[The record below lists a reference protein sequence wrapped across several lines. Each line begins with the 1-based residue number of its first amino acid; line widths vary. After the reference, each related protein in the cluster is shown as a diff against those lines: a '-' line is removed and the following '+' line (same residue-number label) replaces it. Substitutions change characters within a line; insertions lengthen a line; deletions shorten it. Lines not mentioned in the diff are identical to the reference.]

1 MKLIAHASPLALEAE
16 LLDRVAA
23 AKSGDPLAP
32 VLIVV
37 PSRRLADHVTRRLV
51 ERFGA
56 VAGVSVLH
64 HRALAERVMA
74 QAGGDSQE
82 LLDDHLLD
90 TLFARVLLRAAAGP
104 LRDFVRDHPG
114 AASAL
119 RQTVTDLREAG
130 IDPEQA
136 GTVLSGDE
144 AETAYLY
151 GRWSAALDELA
162 KSGRAIDDAGLATDA
177 AKIGASFGA
186 RFKTILHHG
195 AYDLIGVRV
204 ELLRALDKGREITFL
219 LPGDPAGPS
228 GVFGIEHARAMAREA
243 PVALTRLQ
251 QKAPI
256 AFSHAQ
262 GARAE
267 LRTAAYEALAA
278 VEAGT
283 TPHEVAVIVRSFGP
297 YAAAMDVLLDDG
309 GPRWHTS
316 YTQPLRRDPASAA
329 ALRAI
334 ANGPDDG
341 PKRWREHAD
350 AFASIA
356 GEKVANGPLA
366 SLLECIRELESVLGD
381 DRAVARREAADWIDA
396 RAEASTV
403 PPDGADGTG
412 IRILDAMQARGL
424 TFSHLG
430 LAGMNARIFP
440 RISREDPFLSNAS
453 RLRLR
458 EMTRRPLPIANE
470 SGREERLLLAM
481 LLGSASE
488 QVRVSWQ
495 RSDEAASPLEAS
507 LALTDVAQF
516 AGLDPDTF
524 DVSRDAR
531 AIPAHPR
538 SRLSAWAR
546 EPGLL
551 DRRDETLLVAMAQE
565 TGADAGPEVAIRRPE
580 FAPGIALVAATD
592 SFEPAPGRYDG
603 RIEPPVLRATIAATA
618 LERLGR
624 CPLQYFFH
632 DVLRVRAP
640 ETPPTPFTE
649 DTRTIG
655 NRVHAV
661 LQRVYEGLLAAHAF
675 ERDELPARIERGRL
689 ILRDAWDAAGGG
701 DSAERAARLPVLHKI
716 EREAWLR
723 TLDRFL
729 EADLT
734 RLAAAGFVPVAFER
748 TVTKS
753 IPGGPAGVAIDAR
766 FDRVLESGDTTVVS
780 DYKTGRKLASRIAST
795 AMLSGKALQ
804 VPIYAMIA
812 GAAVELLGVGR
823 DNEPE
828 YVVFKEFKK
837 PGYREGVLE
846 TLRVAFALAQAGRF
860 PIRPDDHC
868 KTCDFRSACR
878 TGHPPTEFR
887 NDRAVDIR
895 DARDCWSKSGKAPTL
910 AAVRGGSE
918 S

>member
-1 MKLIAHASPLALEAE
+1 MKLVAHVSPLALEAE

-56 VAGVSVLH
+56 LAGVSVLH
-64 HRALAERVMA
+64 HRALAERVVVE
-74 QAGGDSQE
+74 AGGAPRR

-90 TLFARVLLRAAAGP
+90 TLFAQVVERAAAGP

-130 IDPEQA
+130 IDPAEA

-144 AETAYLY
+144 AETAYMY
-151 GRWSAALDELA
+151 GRWASALDELA
-162 KSGRAIDDAGLATDA
+162 KSGRAIDDAGLARDA
-177 AKIGASFGA
+177 ARNGAAFGA

-204 ELLRALDKGREITFL
+204 ELVRALDDGSELSFL
-219 LPGDPAGPS
+219 LPGDPAGSS
-228 GVFGIEHARAMAREA
+228 GAFGIERARAIAREA
-243 PVALTRLQ
+243 PAALSRPQ
-251 QKAPI
+251 RKATV

-278 VEAGT
+278 VAAGT
-283 TPHEVAVIVRSFGP
+283 PPHEVAVIVRSFGP

-334 ANGPDDG
+334 ANADDAG
-341 PKRWREHAD
+341 PKRFREHAD

-356 GEKVANGPLA
+356 GKAGASGPLA
-366 SLLECIRELESVLGD
+366 SLLECLRELESVLGD

-403 PPDGADGTG
+403 PPEGADGPC

-458 EMTRRPLPIANE
+458 DVTRRPLPIANE

-488 QVRVSWQ
+488 QIRVSWQ
-495 RSDEAASPLEAS
+495 RSDEAASPIEAS

-516 AGLDPDTF
+516 AGLDPDAF
-524 DVSRDAR
+524 EASRDAR

-551 DRRDETLLVAMAQE
+551 NRRDETLLAAMAE
-565 TGADAGPEVAIRRPE
+565 ESGADAGPEVAARRPE
-580 FAPGIALVAATD
+580 LAPGIALVAATE
-592 SFEPAPGRYDG
+592 SFGTTPGRYDG
-603 RIEPPVLRATIAATA
+603 RIELPVLRATIAATA
-618 LERLGR
+618 LERLGL

-632 DVLRVRAP
+632 DVLKVRAP

-655 NRVHAV
+655 NRVHTV
-661 LQRVYEGLLAAHAF
+661 LQRVYAGLLAAQAF
-675 ERDELPARIERGRL
+675 ERDDLLARLDRGRG
-689 ILRDAWDAAGGG
+689 ILRDAWDLAGGA
-701 DSAERAARLPVLHKI
+701 DSAERAARLPVLHRI

-734 RLAAAGFVPVAFER
+734 RLATAGLVPVAFEQQ
-748 TVTKS
+748 VTKS
-753 IPGGPAGVAIDAR
+753 IPGGPANVAIDAR

-780 DYKTGRKLASRIAST
+780 DYKTGRNLASRMASSE
-795 AMLSGKALQ
+795 MLSGKALQ

-828 YVVFKEFKK
+828 VEIFKEFKK
-837 PGYREGVLE
+837 PEYREGVVE
-846 TLRVAFALAQAGRF
+846 TLRVAAALAQAGRF
-860 PIRPDDHC
+860 PIRPGEHC
-868 KTCDFRSACR
+868 ERCDFRSACR
-878 TGHPPTEFR
+878 KGHPPTEFR
-887 NDRAVDIR
+887 NDRAGDIR